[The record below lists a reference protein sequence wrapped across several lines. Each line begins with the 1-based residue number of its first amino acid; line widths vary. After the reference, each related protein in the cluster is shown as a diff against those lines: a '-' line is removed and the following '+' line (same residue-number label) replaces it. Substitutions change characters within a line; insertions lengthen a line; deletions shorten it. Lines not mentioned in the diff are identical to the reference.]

1 MKKDEPKQ
9 SSEKKILFL
18 NQRPHTDTMLSN
30 TGISTTYRDL
40 ASLISFSRENQTD
53 LNSNWLIQQT
63 HFSDTNLHD
72 GVYFCFLFSLYLN
85 CTGCVWDVLP

>member
-53 LNSNWLIQQT
+53 LNSN
-63 HFSDTNLHD
+63 
-72 GVYFCFLFSLYLN
+72 
-85 CTGCVWDVLP
+85 